1 MKRVPEHEITG
12 VELDR
17 YLSIRALA
25 EYSGLSVRR
34 LRDPRA
40 AHGAAPIPHYR
51 IGGKILVRRSEY
63 DAWTVR
69 FRTLPSSQHT
79 DLLSDIFKGL

>member
-34 LRDPRA
+34 LRDYLVD
-40 AHGAAPIPHYR
+40 GAAPIPHYR